1 MTFTEK
7 GFQTAVNFGGAA
19 LALSVVLNIYF
30 VMRNREVYRDQV
42 QSEQRFQLLMVQ
54 EQALEGATREF
65 VARAG
70 SDPKLAEILQ
80 RYQIIGSASQQP
92 IQVKP

>member
-1 MTFTEK
+1 MTITEK
-7 GFQTAVNFGGAA
+7 NIQTIVNFGGAA

-30 VMRNREVYRDQV
+30 VMRNREVYRDQL
-42 QSEQRFQLLMVQ
+42 QSEIRFQQLMVQ
-54 EQALEGATREF
+54 EQALENVTREF

-80 RYQIIGSASQQP
+80 RYQIIGAAHQQP
-92 IQVKP
+92 AQVNP